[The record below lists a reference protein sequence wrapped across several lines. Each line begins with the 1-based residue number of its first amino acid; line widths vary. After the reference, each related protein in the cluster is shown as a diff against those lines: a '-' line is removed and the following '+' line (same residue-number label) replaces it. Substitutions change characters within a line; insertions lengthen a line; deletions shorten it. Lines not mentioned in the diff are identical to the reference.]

1 MTMEHVF
8 RKAALTDIDRIMEII
23 GQAKAMMA
31 RLGRRQWDGSY
42 PLEQHISTD
51 IENGNGYVICHGG
64 KVVAY
69 GAVVFTGEEAYRN
82 LRGGTWLSE
91 GQYVVL
97 HRLAVAEEARCQG
110 FAGIFLKETGLMA
123 IGKDIHSFKVDTN
136 HDNSQML
143 HILESEGFSY
153 CGKIHY
159 HNGERMAFE
168 KPL

>member
-91 GQYVVL
+91 GQ
-97 HRLAVAEEARCQG
+97 
-110 FAGIFLKETGLMA
+110 
-123 IGKDIHSFKVDTN
+123 IGRAHV
-136 HDNSQML
+136 
-143 HILESEGFSY
+143 
-153 CGKIHY
+153 
-159 HNGERMAFE
+159 
-168 KPL
+168 